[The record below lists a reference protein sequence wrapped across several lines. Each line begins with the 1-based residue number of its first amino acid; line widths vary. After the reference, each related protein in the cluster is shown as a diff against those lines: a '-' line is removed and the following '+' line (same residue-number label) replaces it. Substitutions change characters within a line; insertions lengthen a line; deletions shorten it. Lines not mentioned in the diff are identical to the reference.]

1 MELFALIVGVWVS
14 LGISRFL
21 TMHPYLIRRA
31 ELLLWILKD
40 MGLTDRQIDEA
51 GFTDAIEKSASVT
64 WGLAGALVTAPYTF
78 ASSPLG
84 YFMEP
89 NDEALHAHTVDTLV
103 ELVHTEGTYV
113 DTLRLYD
120 EECASKVVLH

>member
-78 ASSPLG
+78 ARNPLG

-89 NDEALHAHTVDTLV
+89 NDEALHVHTVDTLA